1 MKILAL
7 EFEKQHP
14 QDEAEKI
21 DDNSKKTPVYQ
32 NIEEFEK
39 KYSNL
44 QEKGQ
49 QNQIKQKQDKH
60 MAPTK

>member
-21 DDNSKKTPVYQ
+21 DYNSKKTPVYQ

-49 QNQIKQKQDKH
+49 QNQIK
-60 MAPTK
+60 